1 MVANTE
7 EAMGEYVKALV
18 RLDALD
24 GSRLAATLQVS
35 WCWPVLPPAWSCVG
49 EDGRGKGSGFGGC
62 WGEREGTGVP

>member
-24 GSRLAATLQVS
+24 GSRLAATLQV
-35 WCWPVLPPAWSCVG
+35 
-49 EDGRGKGSGFGGC
+49 RGASTRCSLIGA
-62 WGEREGTGVP
+62 